1 MPSLAALA
9 GSQGYET
16 TAFHPYLSSGWNR
29 PIAYQC
35 LSFDHQLYQE
45 DVEDPYL
52 IRRYISD
59 RSDYETIFDVTGT
72 TSPAFV
78 FNVTMQNHSGYA
90 QGWNNL
96 TKTIRLSTQLRTADS
111 SARAVYRTGPG
122 QRRRAGGTDRLLQP
136 GGGAHPDRLFRGSP
150 AAPEK
155 CLLRGALREKAVG
168 AHHGGG
174 AAAVRRPLLLMGQL
188 RHPGAERRDPQP
200 QLSGGA
206 HRSDGRPAPDGL
218 HELPGPDVPGAAG

>member
-1 MPSLAALA
+1 M
-9 GSQGYET
+9 

-111 SARAVYRTGPG
+111 SAEQYIALAQASDDALEELIGYYSQVEEPTLIVFFG
-122 QRRRAGGTDRLLQP
+122 D
-136 GGGAHPDRLFRGSP
+136 H
-150 AAPEK
+150 
-155 CLLRGALREKAVG
+155 CL
-168 AHHGGG
+168 
-174 AAAVRRPLLLMGQL
+174 M
-188 RHPGAERRDPQP
+188 
-200 QLSGGA
+200 
-206 HRSDGRPAPDGL
+206 
-218 HELPGPDVPGAAG
+218 